1 VHLFERFSCEIADQ
15 PAPFASDFSIKE
27 EGAMSVVIN
36 KKTLSEQ
43 IYQSLRH
50 DILIQEIKSGQKLTL
65 QYLKDRFE
73 VSHTPIREALTHL
86 VEDDL
91 VRYYSN
97 VGVTVVNLT
106 VQDAQEIFQL
116 CGDLDCLAMQ
126 YCCRGTQMD
135 VLLDELDDTI
145 TLSKKYLQKKQIKQ
159 WSEFSDRFHLIF
171 YKYANN
177 SRLEAA
183 AHKLRAQITL
193 LSNLYQL
200 DSQNVDNI
208 QLEHERI
215 YEALKNG
222 DVTNG
227 IVLMR
232 HHLDQA
238 LSYAIEAIQ
247 KQSD

>member
-1 VHLFERFSCEIADQ
+1 LPVTLETHPLFSGLPRD
-15 PAPFASDFSIKE
+15 K
-27 EGAMSVVIN
+27 EGAVAVVLN

-43 IYQSLRH
+43 IYQSLRQ
-50 DILIQEIKSGQKLTL
+50 DILSQEIKSGQKLTL
-65 QYLKDRFE
+65 QYLKDRFN

-106 VQDAQEIFQL
+106 VHDAQEIFEQ

-126 YCCRGTQMD
+126 YCFRGDQ
-135 VLLDELDDTI
+135 VEGLLDELDDTI

-171 YKYANN
+171 YKYSCN
-177 SRLEAA
+177 SRLENAA
-183 AHKLRAQITL
+183 QKLRAQITL
-193 LSNLYQL
+193 LSNLYEL
-200 DSQNVDNI
+200 DSQNVDKI
-208 QLEHERI
+208 QFEHENI

-222 DVTNG
+222 DVAQG
-227 IVLMR
+227 IELMH
-232 HHLDQA
+232 HHLDNA
-238 LSYAIEAIQ
+238 LSYATEAIQ
-247 KQSD
+247 KQAK